1 MPKLKKWILKGNAE
15 VSDRNCQKITENF
28 SIEPVIAK
36 LLAVRGYDTEE
47 KVRAFLNK
55 ENTYLYDP
63 FLMKDMDKAAK
74 RIVQALDRGEK
85 ITIYGDYDV
94 DGVTSVSVI
103 YLYLKSRGGDVSYYI
118 PNRASEGYGLNN
130 NAIDK
135 LKSEGTSLIV
145 TVDTGITAVEE
156 TEYMKSVGVDLVVTD
171 HHGCREILPDA
182 CAVVNPKRQDDEY
195 PFKELAG
202 VGVVFKVITAV
213 EFLLQEREIFGQADG
228 ALTYGERYTK
238 MLESGESDFLE
249 KVCRGYIDLVAIG
262 TVADVMTLTDENR
275 LICSAGLA
283 IIENSPRP
291 GLAALMD
298 ASEGMKA
305 KKYPK
310 KRKVSA
316 SYIGFTVA
324 PRINAAGRI
333 ADAGLGVELFIC
345 EDRKQADEIA
355 AELCDLNLQ
364 RQAEENRIAIEAMEM
379 AEKTHDFENDPVI
392 VLASENWH
400 HGVIGIVSSRLT
412 EKYNTPSILISVED
426 GVGKGSGRSIK
437 GLHIS
442 HALAECQDLLIRY
455 GGHEL
460 AAGLTIAQEN
470 IDEFRKK
477 INEYAR
483 AQLGNDSGEIN
494 LDIDLQIEEEDVTL
508 KLCEQMS
515 LLEPCGVGNPTPV
528 FMMRDVKVE
537 DVSSIGD
544 GKHTKLSLGEKFKTA
559 LVFGTSVAEA
569 DLVRGDVIDVV
580 FKLDVNEFRNV
591 RTEQMVVIDAKINDV
606 SELYVEESRF
616 LENVEKGGSFTAQD
630 ALLPDRDDFAAVF
643 REVRAYSAEG
653 QIVSFFRLHK
663 AVEITAPSIRPA
675 KLKLVLKILADVG
688 LISFE
693 QLPVCSLSGTELYRI
708 ASVKYAGKVNL
719 FGAPRYKNLKKQLV
733 QQ

>member
-1 MPKLKKWILKGNAE
+1 MPKLKKWILKDNTE
-15 VSDRNCQKITENF
+15 VSDDDCQKITERF
-28 SIEPVIAK
+28 GIEPVISR

-47 KVRAFLNK
+47 KVRSFLNK

-63 FLMKDMDKAAK
+63 FLMKDMDRAAA
-74 RIVQALDRGEK
+74 RIVSALDKGEK

-103 YLYLKSRGGDVSYYI
+103 YLYLKSRGGNVSYYI

-130 NAIDK
+130 GALNK
-135 LKSEGTSLIV
+135 LKEEGTSLVV

-156 TEYMKSVGVDLVVTD
+156 TEYMKSIGLDLVVTD

-182 CAVVNPKRQDDEY
+182 CAVVNPKRPDDGY

-202 VGVVFKVITAV
+202 VGVVFKTITAV
-213 EFLLQEREIFGQADG
+213 EFLLQERKIFGDCG
-228 ALTYGERYTK
+228 NGLSYGERYTR

-249 KVCRGYIDLVAIG
+249 TVCRDYIDLVAIG

-275 LICSAGLA
+275 LICSAGLS

-310 KRKVSA
+310 KRKLSA

-333 ADAGLGVELFIC
+333 ADAELGVELFIC
-345 EDRKQADEIA
+345 EDRKEADRIA
-355 AELCDLNLQ
+355 SELCELNLQ
-364 RQAEENRIAIEAMEM
+364 RQAEENRIALEAAEM

-412 EKYNTPSILISVED
+412 EKYNMPSILISVED

-437 GLHIS
+437 GLHIC
-442 HALAECQDLLIRY
+442 HALAECSDLLIRY

-460 AAGLTIAQEN
+460 AAGLTVSQEN
-470 IDEFRKK
+470 IDSFRKK

-483 AQLGNDSGEIN
+483 AQLGSDAGEIN
-494 LDIDLQIEEEDVTL
+494 LDVDLEIEEEDVSL
-508 KLCEQMS
+508 RLCEQMS

-528 FMMRDVKVE
+528 FMMRNVTVE
-537 DVSSIGD
+537 DVTSIGD
-544 GKHTKLSLGEKFKTA
+544 GKHTKLTLGEKRATA
-559 LVFGTSVAEA
+559 LVFGTTVAEA
-569 DLVRGDVIDVV
+569 DLERGDVIDVV
-580 FKLDVNEFRNV
+580 FRLDVNEFRNV
-591 RTEQMVVIDAKINDV
+591 KTEQMIVVDARIP
-606 SELYVEESRF
+606 EAAEFYGAESAF
-616 LENVEKGGSFTAQD
+616 LEKAEGGAGFTAAD
-630 ALLPDRDDFAAVF
+630 RLLPDRDDFAAVF
-643 REVRAYSAEG
+643 REVRSYPAEG
-653 QIVSFFRLHK
+653 QTVSFCRLHG
-663 AVEITAPSIRPA
+663 AVTETAPEMRPA
-675 KLKLVLKILADVG
+675 KLKLALKILADVG

-693 QLPVCSLSGTELYRI
+693 QLPICSLSGTELYRI

-733 QQ
+733 

>member
-1 MPKLKKWILKGNAE
+1 MPKLKKWILKDNTE
-15 VSDRNCQKITENF
+15 VSDDNCQKITEKF
-28 SIEPVIAK
+28 GIEPVISR

-47 KVRAFLNK
+47 KVRSFLNK

-63 FLMKDMDKAAK
+63 FLMKDMDRAAA
-74 RIVQALDRGEK
+74 RIVSALDSGEK

-103 YLYLKSRGGDVSYYI
+103 YLYLKSRGGNVSYYI

-130 NAIDK
+130 GALDK
-135 LKSEGTSLIV
+135 LKEEGTSLVV

-156 TEYMKSVGVDLVVTD
+156 TEYMKSIGLDLVVTD

-182 CAVVNPKRQDDEY
+182 CAVVNPKRPDDEY

-202 VGVVFKVITAV
+202 VGVVFKTITAV
-213 EFLLQEREIFGQADG
+213 EFLLQEREIFGDG
-228 ALTYGERYTK
+228 GNGLSYGERYTR
-238 MLESGESDFLE
+238 MMESGESDFLE
-249 KVCRGYIDLVAIG
+249 AVCRDYIDLVAIG

-275 LICSAGLA
+275 LICSAGLSM
-283 IIENSPRP
+283 IENSPRP

-298 ASEGMKA
+298 ASEGMKV

-310 KRKVSA
+310 KRKLSA

-333 ADAGLGVELFIC
+333 ADAELGVELFIC
-345 EDRKQADEIA
+345 EDRKKADGIA
-355 AELCDLNLQ
+355 AELCELNLQ
-364 RQAEENRIAIEAMEM
+364 RQAEENRIAMEAAEM

-412 EKYNTPSILISVED
+412 EKYNMPSILISVED

-437 GLHIS
+437 GLHIC
-442 HALAECQDLLIRY
+442 HALAECSDLLIRY

-460 AAGLTIAQEN
+460 AAGLTVAQEN
-470 IDEFRKK
+470 IDGFRKK

-483 AQLGNDSGEIN
+483 AQLGSDAGEIN
-494 LDIDLQIEEEDVTL
+494 LDVDLEIAEEDVSL

-528 FMMRDVKVE
+528 FMLRNVTVE
-537 DVSSIGD
+537 DVTSIGD
-544 GKHTKLSLGEKFKTA
+544 GKHTKLTLGEKRSTA
-559 LVFGTSVAEA
+559 LVFGTTVAEA
-569 DLVRGDVIDVV
+569 ELERGDVIDVV

-591 RTEQMVVIDAKINDV
+591 KTEQMIVVDAKIP
-606 SELYVEESRF
+606 EAAEFYGAESVF
-616 LENVEKGGSFTAQD
+616 LERVEGGAGFTSED
-630 ALLPDRDDFAAVF
+630 GLLPDRDDFAAVF
-643 REVRAYSAEG
+643 REVRAYPSEG
-653 QIVSFFRLHK
+653 QTVSFCRLHG
-663 AVEITAPSIRPA
+663 AVTETAPNMRPA
-675 KLKLVLKILADVG
+675 KLKLALKILADVG

-693 QLPVCSLSGTELYRI
+693 QLPICSLSGTELYRI

-733 QQ
+733 

>member
-1 MPKLKKWILKGNAE
+1 MPKLKKWILKDNTE
-15 VSDRNCQKITENF
+15 VSDDDCQKITERF
-28 SIEPVIAK
+28 GIEPVISR

-47 KVRAFLNK
+47 KVRSFLNK

-63 FLMKDMDKAAK
+63 FLMKDMDRAAA
-74 RIVQALDRGEK
+74 RIVTALDKSEK

-103 YLYLKSRGGDVSYYI
+103 YLYLKSRGGNVSYYI

-130 NAIDK
+130 GALNK
-135 LKSEGTSLIV
+135 LKEEGTSLVV

-156 TEYMKSVGVDLVVTD
+156 TEYMKSIGLDLVVTD

-182 CAVVNPKRQDDEY
+182 CAVVNPKRPDDGY

-202 VGVVFKVITAV
+202 VGVVFKTITAV
-213 EFLLQEREIFGQADG
+213 EFLLQERKIFGDG
-228 ALTYGERYTK
+228 GNGLSYGERYTR

-249 KVCRGYIDLVAIG
+249 TVCRDYIDLVAIG

-275 LICSAGLA
+275 LICSAGLS

-310 KRKVSA
+310 KRKLSA

-333 ADAGLGVELFIC
+333 ADAELGVELFIC
-345 EDRKQADEIA
+345 EDRKEADRIA
-355 AELCDLNLQ
+355 SELCELNLQ
-364 RQAEENRIAIEAMEM
+364 RQAEENRIALEAAEM

-412 EKYNTPSILISVED
+412 EKYNMPSILISVED

-437 GLHIS
+437 GLHIC
-442 HALAECQDLLIRY
+442 HALAECSDLLIRY

-460 AAGLTIAQEN
+460 AAGLTVSQEN
-470 IDEFRKK
+470 IDSFRKK

-483 AQLGNDSGEIN
+483 AQLGSDAGEIN
-494 LDIDLQIEEEDVTL
+494 LDVDLEIEEEDVSL
-508 KLCEQMS
+508 RLCEQVS

-528 FMMRDVKVE
+528 FMMRNVTVE
-537 DVSSIGD
+537 DVTSIGD
-544 GKHTKLSLGEKFKTA
+544 GKHTKLTLGEKRATA
-559 LVFGTSVAEA
+559 LVFGTTVAEA
-569 DLVRGDVIDVV
+569 DLERGDVIDVV
-580 FKLDVNEFRNV
+580 FRLDVNEFRNV
-591 RTEQMVVIDAKINDV
+591 KTEQMIVVDAKIP
-606 SELYVEESRF
+606 EAAEFYGAESAF
-616 LENVEKGGSFTAQD
+616 LEKAEGGAGFTAAD
-630 ALLPDRDDFAAVF
+630 RLLPDRDDFAAVF
-643 REVRAYSAEG
+643 REVRSYPAEG
-653 QIVSFFRLHK
+653 QTVSFCRLHG
-663 AVEITAPSIRPA
+663 AVTETAPEMRPA
-675 KLKLVLKILADVG
+675 KLKLALKILADVG

-693 QLPVCSLSGTELYRI
+693 QLPICSLSGTELYRI

-733 QQ
+733 